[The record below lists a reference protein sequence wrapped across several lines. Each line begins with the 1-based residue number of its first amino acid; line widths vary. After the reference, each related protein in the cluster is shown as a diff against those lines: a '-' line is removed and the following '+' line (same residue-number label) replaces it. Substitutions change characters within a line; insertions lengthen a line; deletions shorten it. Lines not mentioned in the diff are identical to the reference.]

1 MSLPGWAW
9 VISNRKRLANNMK
22 AFIGLLLN
30 WCVLFLLTGL
40 GGLWDPEKS
49 LVLRWLCSSLSCYM
63 KKIIRNFTTKI
74 KLYHTILS
82 SLYKAILTFLINFV
96 GCLTR
101 SRLLEDLWH
110 TTVYCLSPCTYLGHT
125 TECKSGC
132 GIHGSKFWP
141 KIGKKIIDKQLKTQC
156 MRENALI
163 WLTFSPFHPIAF
175 RSKSIPLL
183 SHMAIHRHHV
193 AMAGN
198 LSHNAIRSLLGQTT
212 PNLLCLH
219 PWRRTDD
226 QRWFLLENLFLH
238 YCMIWK
244 LRWIHPSKE

>member
-1 MSLPGWAW
+1 MVQGGKFTQPFCSEDLSVLLKNEKLKYVLIDNETSVFNPLPPLDKKKFCLSTLPPPPSPPQPRSWKIHAYLLSLPGWAW

-132 GIHGSKFWP
+132 GIHGSKFRP
-141 KIGKKIIDKQLKTQC
+141 KIGKKL
-156 MRENALI
+156 LI
-163 WLTFSPFHPIAF
+163 S
-175 RSKSIPLL
+175 
-183 SHMAIHRHHV
+183 
-193 AMAGN
+193 N
-198 LSHNAIRSLLGQTT
+198 
-212 PNLLCLH
+212 
-219 PWRRTDD
+219 
-226 QRWFLLENLFLH
+226 
-238 YCMIWK
+238 
-244 LRWIHPSKE
+244 